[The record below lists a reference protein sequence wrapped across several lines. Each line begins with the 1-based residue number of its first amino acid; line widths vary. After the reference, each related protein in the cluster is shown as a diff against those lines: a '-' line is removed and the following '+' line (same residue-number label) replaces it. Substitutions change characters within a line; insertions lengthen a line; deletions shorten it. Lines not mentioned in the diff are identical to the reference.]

1 MTISLSNYVV
11 ITSAVAASGGVV
23 QRDLIGRLFSENP
36 KTPVGVV
43 LEFGSAQAVGL
54 YYGTASPEYLRAL
67 FYFGFVSKSLTAPRR
82 LGFVRHVRTAQVA
95 QIFGSAPVASLIAF
109 QAITGG
115 TLSLTIGEQ
124 TATITGLNFAAAV
137 SLANVATTLQTA
149 IRAAAGDQFTN
160 ATVTYDA
167 VAGAFNLSA
176 SAGET
181 DAADI
186 SVNAAAAGS
195 VAGAV
200 GWSAG
205 AVFSPA
211 SPVQTITEALD
222 ASVSVSN
229 NFGSF
234 AFVNP
239 ALTVDETVEAATWNA
254 ARNVEFIFAART
266 SAANA
271 VTLSAALIA
280 MAGTSL
286 TLAPIATEYDE
297 MVPMMIMAA
306 TDYTRRAAVQNYM
319 FQVFNLTPKVTSDA
333 FAAVYD
339 ALRVNYYG
347 QTQTAGQMINF
358 YQRGVLTGPQTSPVD
373 QNTYANEVWFKDAA
387 ASSIMALLLA
397 LPRIP
402 ANDEGRGQILA
413 ILQDPIEL
421 ALRNGTISVGKTLT
435 TQQRVFV
442 SQLTGDPDAF
452 QTVQTV
458 GYWVDCE
465 IVPVQTVDGRT
476 EYKAVYTL
484 VYGKD
489 DTVRKVE
496 GQHVLV

>member
-1 MTISLSNYVV
+1 MISLSNYVS

-36 KTPVGVV
+36 KTPVGMV

-54 YYGTASPEYLRAL
+54 FYGTSSPEYRRAL
-67 FYFGFVSKSLTAPRR
+67 FYFGFVSKALATPRR
-82 LGFVRHVRTAQVA
+82 LGFVRHARTAQEA
-95 QIFGSAPVASLIAF
+95 KIFGAAPVSSLVAF

-115 TLSLTIGEQ
+115 TLSLTIGSQ
-124 TATITGLNFAAAV
+124 TAALTGLNFSAAV
-137 SLANVATTLQTA
+137 SLADVAATLQTA
-149 IRAAAGDQFTN
+149 IRLAAGDQFTT

-167 VAGAFNLSA
+167 LTGTFNFTA

-181 DAADI
+181 DPADI
-186 SVNAAAAGS
+186 SVNASPGSS
-195 VAGAV
+195 VAGNI
-200 GWSAG
+200 GWGVG

-211 SPVQTITEALD
+211 TPAQSVTEALD
-222 ASVSVSN
+222 ASASVSN

-234 AFVNP
+234 AFVN
-239 ALTVDETVEAATWNA
+239 ALSVDETVEAAVWNS
-254 ARNVEFIFAART
+254 ARNVEFMFCART
-266 SAANA
+266 SAADA
-271 VTLSAALIA
+271 VTLSAALIGL
-280 MAGTSL
+280 AGTAL
-286 TLAPIATEYDE
+286 TLAPVATEYDE

-319 FQVFNLTPKVTSDA
+319 FQVANLTPKVTSDELA
-333 FAAVYD
+333 SLYD
-339 ALRVNYYG
+339 SLRINYYG
-347 QTQTAGQMINF
+347 QTQTAGQQINF
-358 YQRGVLTGPQTSPVD
+358 YQRGTLTGPATSPVD

-387 ASSIMALLLA
+387 SAAIMALLLA

-413 ILQDPIEL
+413 ILQDPIEA

-442 SQLTGDPDAF
+442 AQITGDPEAYF
-452 QTVQTV
+452 AVQTV

-465 IVPVQTVDGRT
+465 IVPVQTEDGRT